1 MSTAVNT
8 LHRHDLLNTFLQLKI
23 QDTNQ
28 RNNLRK
34 SKYRIAKPEKKNALI
49 LSECEAYFTKFSEKH
64 FSVISLLHLQ
74 VHIRHLLTTFLSNSI
89 K

>member
-1 MSTAVNT
+1 MSTTINT
-8 LHRHDLLNTFLQLKI
+8 LHRHDLRNTFLQLKI
-23 QDTNQ
+23 QNTNQ
-28 RNNLRK
+28 RNNLKIQVQNCETR
-34 SKYRIAKPEKKNALI
+34 EKKALI

-74 VHIRHLLTTFLSNSI
+74 VRIRHLLTKFLSNSI